1 MDEWDS
7 ATAKFSVDSLGKLGC
22 VLCFQH
28 LLVPCD
34 AKYTVT
40 ATSIMIQISLMDS
53 FLLKFACYCG
63 GSLLSA
69 IMKMVLCFQTVI
81 CFKCITYNVTSLL
94 CSDAYLQR
102 LRKNVAMA
110 KEGNQKVSGEISLT
124 AETTFNGWFIYLPC
138 FSFLNSDSLLG

>member
-1 MDEWDS
+1 MAQEAMDEWDS

-53 FLLKFACYCG
+53 FLLKFACYSS

-69 IMKMVLCFQTVI
+69 IMRWFQ
-81 CFKCITYNVTSLL
+81 FYRMSL
-94 CSDAYLQR
+94 
-102 LRKNVAMA
+102 
-110 KEGNQKVSGEISLT
+110 
-124 AETTFNGWFIYLPC
+124 
-138 FSFLNSDSLLG
+138 